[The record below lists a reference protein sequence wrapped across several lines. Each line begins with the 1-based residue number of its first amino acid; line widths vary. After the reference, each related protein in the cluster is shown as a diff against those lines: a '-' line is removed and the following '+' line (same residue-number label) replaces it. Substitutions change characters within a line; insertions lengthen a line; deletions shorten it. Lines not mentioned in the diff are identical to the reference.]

1 MRILVVGDSYV
12 PVEVFAEGLARL
24 GPAHELAYLQI
35 DQFRPFEPS
44 TPSEQRIR
52 EFAGDPAEVA
62 GALDGHAV
70 LVVHGAPVTDEVLAA
85 PGLRLVCCARG
96 GPVNVDTG
104 AATERG
110 IPVVTTPGKNAESV
124 ADQALA
130 FMVMLARRFPEAQR
144 FLAEG
149 NRAGG
154 STFEGAQFFGHDL
167 TGHTLGLVGYGNVGR
182 RVAGRARAF
191 GMQILVHDPY
201 VERDGDDG
209 VEWVDSL
216 SELLGRA
223 DVVSVHARATPENAR
238 LFDAAAFAAMK
249 PGSYFL
255 NTARETLVDEQALA
269 DALASGHL
277 AGAALD
283 VVDPQTAAGPHPLL
297 RHPNVV
303 LTPHIG
309 GATHETLLRGVE
321 MIAAEIDRFAAG
333 EPLVNVADP
342 TVIVR

>member
-1 MRILVVGDSYV
+1 M
-12 PVEVFAEGLARL
+12 
-24 GPAHELAYLQI
+24 
-35 DQFRPFEPS
+35 
-44 TPSEQRIR
+44 
-52 EFAGDPAEVA
+52 
-62 GALDGHAV
+62 
-70 LVVHGAPVTDEVLAA
+70 
-85 PGLRLVCCARG
+85 CCARG
-96 GPVNVDTG
+96 GPVNVDTA

-130 FMVMLARRFPEAQR
+130 FMVMLARRFPEAQQ
-144 FLAEG
+144 FLAGG

-167 TGHTLGLVGYGNVGR
+167 IGHTLGLVGFGNVGR
-182 RVAGRARAF
+182 RVATRARAF
-191 GMQILVHDPY
+191 GMRILVHDPY
-201 VERDGDDG
+201 LDAADADG

-216 SELLGRA
+216 PDLLGRS
-223 DVVSVHARATPENAR
+223 DFVSVHARATAENSR
-238 LFDAAAFAAMK
+238 LFDAAAFSAMK

-255 NTARETLVDEQALA
+255 NTARETLVDEHALA

-283 VVDPQTAAGPHPLL
+283 VVEPQAAPGPHPLL

-321 MIAAEIDRFAAG
+321 MIAAEIERFSAG
-333 EPLVNVADP
+333 QPLENVADRAALP
-342 TVIVR
+342 S

>member
-1 MRILVVGDSYV
+1 VRILVVGDSYV
-12 PVEVFAEGLARL
+12 PIEVFSQGLARL
-24 GPAHELAYLQI
+24 SGSHDLAYLQI
-35 DQFRPFEPS
+35 DQSRAFEPA
-44 TPSEQRIR
+44 SESELRIR
-52 EFAGDPAEVA
+52 EFAGHPDEVVR
-62 GALDGHAV
+62 ALDGHEV
-70 LVVHGAPVTDEVLAA
+70 LVLHGAPVTDRVLST
-85 PGLRLVCCARG
+85 PELRLVCCARG
-96 GPVNVDTG
+96 GPVNVDTA

-124 ADQALA
+124 ADQAIA

-144 FLAEG
+144 FLIEG

-167 TGHTLGLVGYGNVGR
+167 VGHTLGLVGFGNVGR
-182 RVAGRARAF
+182 RVALRAHAF
-191 GMQILVHDPY
+191 GMRILVHDPY
-201 VERDGDDG
+201 LDAAEPAD

-216 SELLGRA
+216 PDLLGRS
-223 DVVSVHARATPENAR
+223 DFVSVHARATADNLR

-255 NTARETLVDEQALA
+255 NTARETLVDERALS

-283 VVDPQTAAGPHPLL
+283 VVDPQDAPGPHPLL

-333 EPLVNVADP
+333 DPLVNVVDRAALL
-342 TVIVR
+342 R